1 MARRRIGQEVF
12 GFAGGDRGRRAG
24 LDELAASID
33 WTALERPLAGIYA
46 ASKGEKAWPPLALF
60 KALLLGLWHDLS
72 DVRLAEALDDRASF
86 RRFCGFS
93 ASEPVPERTA
103 FVRFRAEL
111 VGRGLDEALLR
122 AVVRQLEAQR
132 LVVKT
137 GTLIDATVIAAAS
150 KDDAD
155 AGWSARAGR
164 PAVKGYKAHVATD
177 EEGGIV
183 RRVADAGQPA
193 RQPGAGAGAAGATG
207 TGLGGCGLRPGGDA
221 GAYPRERRNAPHPAA
236 HLPPLAAGAER
247 GQGRVERDD
256 PAGAVPHRE
265 GLRHRQA
272 QLRPAPRPLPR
283 PRARL
288 AAGPPDRH
296 RLQSQARDGPSA
308 PAVCLNGAQTAHRAP
323 TPPPNPAAGHEPI
336 PYRQTPHPTP
346 KNQARAL
353 VSLCRHVFSC

>member
-33 WTALERPLAGIYA
+33 WTALERLLAGIYA
-46 ASKGEKAWPPLALF
+46 AAKGEKAWPPLALF

-183 RRVADAGQPA
+183 RRVAVTPANLHDSRGLAPVLPA
-193 RQPGAGAGAAGATG
+193 RPGRVWADAAYDQAATREHIRAKGG
-207 TGLGGCGLRPGGDA
+207 TPHIPRRIYRRSRPALNAAKAAWNATIRPVRSRIEKVFGTAKRSYGLR
-221 GAYPRERRNAPHPAA
+221 
-236 HLPPLAAGAER
+236 
-247 GQGRVERDD
+247 
-256 PAGAVPHRE
+256 
-265 GLRHRQA
+265 
-272 QLRPAPRPLPR
+272 
-283 PRARL
+283 RARYLGL
-288 AAGPPDRH
+288 ARVSLKVHLTAIAYNLRRATTLL
-296 RLQSQARDGPSA
+296 RLQCA
-308 PAVCLNGAQTAHRAP
+308 
-323 TPPPNPAAGHEPI
+323 
-336 PYRQTPHPTP
+336 
-346 KNQARAL
+346 
-353 VSLCRHVFSC
+353 